1 MVGKQ
6 NPKTCPYD
14 ELYGLLYEGRKFMK
28 LFLDETKHLGLSN
41 HKNYETLDLKWES
54 YEFLK

>member
-14 ELYGLLYEGRKFMK
+14 ELYGLLYRGKKFMK

-41 HKNYETLDLKWES
+41 HKNYETLDLK
-54 YEFLK
+54 